1 MAAPSSDDVVT
12 RASRHVKTWTRHCQS
27 LRSMAEEQRRVEDLR
42 GACGVCAV
50 VAVEQL
56 YDTATYRASASASA
70 PELVRMVGA
79 NADVRAGAEAL
90 MAYAK
95 WGFHIS
101 SSADGGRSAKITGE
115 AEAAGTAGLLGFA
128 MGMFDKAVAWERTW
142 AEGGGDGD
150 GDGDDVKV
158 LGTLRRLY
166 FEVSELFGVV
176 LWMMERKRFE
186 GGGGGGGVKEKQRYA
201 MWRATVLFKAEKA
214 GANVRDVC
222 VARGNVGGD
231 EEEDAGEAAGAA
243 PATDTG
249 RNQRTEMEKAQ
260 LRPARAFAVGDV
272 VWYSA
277 ALRGS
282 ARVKA
287 TVTLVGRDHVEGVA
301 VYDLVEENGGVER
314 RGVRGEACAPRVE
327 VGDCVVVGGEDGEG
341 GEGEDAYESG
351 LVEEVYYSSWP
362 PTYLCM
368 VLNSTDVRAHALT
381 RSLALRASLARQ
393 VW

>member
-1 MAAPSSDDVVT
+1 MA
-12 RASRHVKTWTRHCQS
+12 
-27 LRSMAEEQRRVEDLR
+27 EQRRDEDLR

-56 YDTATYRASASASA
+56 YDTTTYRAAASA

-101 SSADGGRSAKITGE
+101 SSADGGRSAKITGD
-115 AEAAGTAGLLGFA
+115 AEAAGTAGLLRFA
-128 MGMFDKAVAWERTW
+128 MGMFDKAVAWEGKL
-142 AEGGGDGD
+142 AEVGGDD
-150 GDGDDVKV
+150 AKV

-176 LWMMERKRFE
+176 LWMIERKRFE
-186 GGGGGGGVKEKQRYA
+186 GVGGGVKEKQRYA
-201 MWRATVLFKAEKA
+201 MWRATALFKAEKA

-231 EEEDAGEAAGAA
+231 EEEDADEPAA

-249 RNQRTEMEKAQ
+249 RNQTTEVEKAQ

-341 GEGEDAYESG
+341 GEGGEAYESG

-381 RSLALRASLARQ
+381 LSLALRAWIVRQ